1 MASNPKAALAAA
13 GGLVAAVV
21 LFIVLQ
27 GGEEETT
34 TTNVPVPKESTER
47 ESGNRRDQTPS
58 KEPAQDPQSPT
69 IVVEGGQ
76 PVDGVADLKFSA
88 GDDIRFA
95 VESDASDEL
104 HLHGYDVS
112 KPIKPGQRVE
122 FDVPATIEGV
132 FELELE
138 HSAVPLAEISVLPD

>member
-13 GGLVAAVV
+13 GGLVAAVA
-21 LFIVLQ
+21 LFVVLQ
-27 GGEEETT
+27 GGKEE
-34 TTNVPVPKESTER
+34 N
-47 ESGNRRDQTPS
+47 PS
-58 KEPAQDPQSPT
+58 KEPRPEPQSPT
-69 IVVEGGQ
+69 IMVEGGQ
-76 PVDGVADLKFSA
+76 PAGGVADLKFSA

-95 VESDASDEL
+95 VESDVSGEL

-112 KPIKPGQRVE
+112 EPIQQGQRAE

-138 HSAVPLAEISVLPD
+138 QGAVPLAQISVIPD

>member
-21 LFIVLQ
+21 FFVVLQ
-27 GGEEETT
+27 GGKEE
-34 TTNVPVPKESTER
+34 N
-47 ESGNRRDQTPS
+47 PS
-58 KEPAQDPQSPT
+58 KEPRPEPQAPT

-76 PVDGVADLKFSA
+76 PVGGVADLKFSA

-95 VESDASDEL
+95 VESDVSGEL

-112 KPIKPGQRVE
+112 KPIQQGQRTE

-138 HSAVPLAEISVLPD
+138 QGPVSLAQISVIPD